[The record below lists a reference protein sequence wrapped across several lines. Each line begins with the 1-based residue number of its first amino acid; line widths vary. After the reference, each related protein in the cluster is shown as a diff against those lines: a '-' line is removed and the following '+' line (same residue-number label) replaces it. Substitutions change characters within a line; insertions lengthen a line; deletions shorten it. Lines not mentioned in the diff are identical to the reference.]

1 MVKWNG
7 DQSLEVL
14 TLNLEGEM
22 FAIEA
27 RHVREI
33 LDIVPITDVP
43 RAPPFIN
50 GLINVRGKVVPLADL
65 RVRFGMAQKPPTIDT
80 RIVVLELDLDGEPV
94 IVGIRADKVH
104 EVVEVAA
111 AALQEAPTVGMRWR
125 PEFIRCIGKR
135 GDDFMIVMDIA
146 RVFTASAD
154 LDTPR
159 QDSDDPSSAEMPQS
173 LRTLSDDVQSSINLM
188 PALA

>member
-7 DQSLEVL
+7 DRPLEVL
-14 TLNLEGEM
+14 TLDLEGEM

-27 RHVREI
+27 KHVREI
-33 LDIVPITDVP
+33 LDLIPITDVP
-43 RAPPFIN
+43 RGPPFIN

-65 RVRFGMAQKPPTIDT
+65 RVRFDMEQKPPTVDT
-80 RIVVLELDLDGEPV
+80 RIVVLELEFEGEPV

-125 PEFIRCIGKR
+125 PEFISCIGKR
-135 GDDFMIVMDIA
+135 GDDFMVVLDITRIFSAGA
-146 RVFTASAD
+146 RDETAKDGTGSVRRA
-154 LDTPR
+154 
-159 QDSDDPSSAEMPQS
+159 A
-173 LRTLSDDVQSSINLM
+173 
-188 PALA
+188 